1 MDGNTFK
8 KLIDLGYQVDIN
20 DEHLSDKE
28 ELKQIV
34 KDYDGIITTVG
45 CKIDKEILDEAGEQL
60 KIIATASVGYDHI
73 DVESCKAKNIYVT
86 NTPGANAWCVAE
98 HTIGLILNLA
108 HRISESDRF
117 VRKGEFHGFQFDL
130 FLGDEIKDNTVGI
143 VGLGC
148 IGKNVAKILINGF
161 GCKVYYYDCKRDEN
175 FEKEIGINFVEKL
188 EDLMRMSDILS
199 IHVSLCEATKYLIN
213 ESNLKLMKPNSYI
226 INTSRGMVIREQ
238 DLVDALKNKII
249 RGVALDVFEN
259 EPLITKDLF
268 SMKNVVLTPHI
279 AASSEEAHKN
289 MIEMAIENVIQAM
302 NDQKPNNTCNS

>member
-1 MDGNTFK
+1 M
-8 KLIDLGYQVDIN
+8 
-20 DEHLSDKE
+20 
-28 ELKQIV
+28 
-34 KDYDGIITTVG
+34 
-45 CKIDKEILDEAGEQL
+45 
-60 KIIATASVGYDHI
+60 
-73 DVESCKAKNIYVT
+73 
-86 NTPGANAWCVAE
+86 
-98 HTIGLILNLA
+98 NLA